1 MQTIYL
7 KTPKKVKIKTLL
19 KKKKIKG
26 TSGPG
31 DVNCLSS
38 TTLGIILRF
47 RAGRGEEQ

>member
-19 KKKKIKG
+19 KKKIKG